1 MSVANE
7 LVPISISIPISEQIL
22 LKAFVTTQGPKVVL
36 QQTSPGINPK
46 NNYVRLSPSEL
57 VLINQ
62 SFHILFNLHTV
73 RQQQTQ

>member
-1 MSVANE
+1 MSVAHE

-46 NNYVRLSPSEL
+46 NTYIRLNPSEL
-57 VLINQ
+57 VLIIQ
-62 SFHILFNLHTV
+62 SVQILFNLQTV
-73 RQQQTQ
+73 RNQQTQ